1 MKTHSFDFKVK
12 NMWAGNAD
20 IYEEDD
26 GIYLANLYIHPQ
38 YRNQGVATK
47 VLERLIKGYG
57 VNTLVVAKDNEI
69 AIKLYNKFGFVV
81 KKEYFSDELKTD
93 VYYMKRVGEK

>member
-1 MKTHSFDFKVK
+1 MKTHSFEFKVE

-38 YRNQGVATK
+38 YRNQGIATK
-47 VLERLIKGYG
+47 VLEHLIKEYR
-57 VNTLVVAKDNEI
+57 VNTLVVAKDNEV
-69 AIKLYNKFGFVV
+69 AINLYKKFGFVV
-81 KKEYFSDELKTD
+81 EEEYFSDELKTN
-93 VYYMKRVGEK
+93 VYYMKRVGE